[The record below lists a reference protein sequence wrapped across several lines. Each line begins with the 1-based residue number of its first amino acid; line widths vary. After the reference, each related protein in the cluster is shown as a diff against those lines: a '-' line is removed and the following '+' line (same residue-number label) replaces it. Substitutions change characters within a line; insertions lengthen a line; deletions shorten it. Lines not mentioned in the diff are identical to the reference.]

1 MRSNIRGSFDISLI
15 TRVQVPAVAN
25 LHDVQHDPIHSNN
38 DRVQSERR
46 VVVLVL
52 VPDSVAVMFALS
64 GTVERVVDAGDDKQ
78 KP

>member
-1 MRSNIRGSFDISLI
+1 M
-15 TRVQVPAVAN
+15 PAVAN
-25 LHDVQHDPIHSNN
+25 LHNVQHDPIHGNN

-52 VPDSVAVMFALS
+52 VPDRVAVVLALS
-64 GTVERVVDAGDDKQ
+64 RAVERVVNTGDDKQ